1 MNKIYYL
8 KLLLPFVIL
17 YHMYI
22 VIWGFIPWKKVSFL
36 LACFPLQK
44 ELGRS
49 SYDVAS
55 THYDKVT

>member
-1 MNKIYYL
+1 
-8 KLLLPFVIL
+8 
-17 YHMYI
+17 MYI
-22 VIWGFIPWKKVSFL
+22 VIWGFIPWKKVLFL